1 MEVPHTCRSRGPA
14 YPQIAQHHTTYLL
27 VIRYRLFSNLAGA
40 AVTPALSL
48 GRGKAEEKS
57 LRLALNLVPPTR
69 FKFHPAPLHHPF
81 GFMCCPSQVL
91 VPRRALLRW
100 RHLGR
105 VVRWGGVGS
114 PGRLR
119 AAVGRS
125 PEGVG
130 CCFPMPRCPISPMGI
145 YVSAFVCPGQV

>member
-1 MEVPHTCRSRGPA
+1 M
-14 YPQIAQHHTTYLL
+14 
-27 VIRYRLFSNLAGA
+27 
-40 AVTPALSL
+40 
-48 GRGKAEEKS
+48 
-57 LRLALNLVPPTR
+57 PPTR

-119 AAVGRS
+119 AAAGRS

-130 CCFPMPRCPISPMGI
+130 CCFPMPRCPISPMEPWGHLCVHTCLPWPGLI
-145 YVSAFVCPGQV
+145 LGAPSPPRCSGVCSTSVPEGFTPERNQASQDKDIPAINQGETTGSYSQKSR